1 MPKYTDIEVNRE
13 IYLFVEVFLRPRF
26 VNLPSL
32 RLYKIH
38 VNINIK
44 CKQLICHKCAS

>member
-13 IYLFVEVFLRPRF
+13 IYLFVEVFLRPRL

-32 RLYKIH
+32 RLYANTCRYKYRM
-38 VNINIK
+38 
-44 CKQLICHKCAS
+44 